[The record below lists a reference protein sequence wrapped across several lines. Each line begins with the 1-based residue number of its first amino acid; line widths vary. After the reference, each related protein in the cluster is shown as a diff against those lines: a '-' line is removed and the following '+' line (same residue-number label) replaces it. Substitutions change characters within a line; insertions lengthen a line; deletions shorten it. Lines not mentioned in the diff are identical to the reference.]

1 MIEKEALLNYF
12 AKDKFANDVVGITVE
27 RVEEDLAVCRL
38 TLNDSHCNSQG
49 AVMGGVTFTLGDYA
63 FAVFANRHEIATVSL
78 SASISYLGVAKGRE
92 LIATVTPI
100 KEGRSVKTAEV
111 AICDELGNA
120 VAHMVM
126 NGFCQKR

>member
-1 MIEKEALLNYF
+1 MINKEELVNYF
-12 AKDKFANDVVGITVE
+12 AKDIFATEVVGITIE
-27 RVEEDLAVCRL
+27 KVEEDFVECRL
-38 TLNDSHCNSQG
+38 ILNDTHRNAQG
-49 AVMGGVTFTLGDYA
+49 AVMGGVTFTLGDFA

-78 SASISYLGVAKGRE
+78 SVSINYLGVAKGKE

-111 AICDELGNA
+111 VIRDELGNA
-120 VAHMVM
+120 VSHMVA

>member
-1 MIEKEALLNYF
+1 MINKEELVHYF
-12 AKDKFANDVVGITVE
+12 ANDKFATEVVGITIEIVE
-27 RVEEDLAVCRL
+27 DNLVVCRL
-38 TLNDSHCNSQG
+38 PLNDTHRNARG
-49 AVMGGVTFTLGDYA
+49 AVMGGVTFTLGDFA

-78 SASISYLGVAKGRE
+78 SASISYLGVAKGNE

-111 AICDELGNA
+111 AICDEIGNA
-120 VAHMVM
+120 VAHMVV

>member
-1 MIEKEALLNYF
+1 M
-12 AKDKFANDVVGITVE
+12 VE
-27 RVEEDLAVCRL
+27 RVEEDLVICRL
-38 TLNDSHCNSQG
+38 ALNDSHRNAQG
-49 AVMGGVTFTLGDYA
+49 AVMGGVTFTLGDFA
-63 FAVFANRHEIATVSL
+63 FAVFANRHEISTVSL
-78 SASISYLGVAKGRE
+78 SASISYLGVAKGGE

-111 AICDELGNA
+111 AIRDELGNA

>member
-1 MIEKEALLNYF
+1 MINKEELVHYF
-12 AKDKFANDVVGITVE
+12 ANDKFATEVVGITIE
-27 RVEEDLAVCRL
+27 TVEEDLVVCRL
-38 TLNDSHCNSQG
+38 SLNDTHRNARG
-49 AVMGGVTFTLGDYA
+49 AVMGGVIFTLGDFA

-78 SASISYLGVAKGRE
+78 SASISYLGVAKGNE

-111 AICDELGNA
+111 AICDEIGNA
-120 VAHMVM
+120 VAHMVV